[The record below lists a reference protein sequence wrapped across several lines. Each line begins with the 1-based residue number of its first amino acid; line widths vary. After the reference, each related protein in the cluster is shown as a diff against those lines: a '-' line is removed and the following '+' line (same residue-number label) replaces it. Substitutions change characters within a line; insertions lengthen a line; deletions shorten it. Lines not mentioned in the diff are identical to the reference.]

1 MECSEAKKLSLL
13 DAGGDLYVDEQAA
26 LRQHLR
32 HCDACNSYAAGMV
45 PVMSVLSS
53 LRDTPVTW
61 QPISVWPAVG
71 ASIRLRSASVAPVRR
86 FNLQVAALAVCS
98 LSLAAVVIVQT
109 LSTMRLADD
118 RPQPQPQEQLLE
130 KLFLEKRI
138 LRPTHLLLKILKR
151 WLMVW
156 PSNQN

>member
-26 LRQHLR
+26 LQQHLR

-118 RPQPQPQEQLLE
+118 RPQVLSMPQLQPAPADVRTVPVMMGQSGYPLQLPQSSD
-130 KLFLEKRI
+130 
-138 LRPTHLLLKILKR
+138 PT
-151 WLMVW
+151 VF
-156 PSNQN
+156 